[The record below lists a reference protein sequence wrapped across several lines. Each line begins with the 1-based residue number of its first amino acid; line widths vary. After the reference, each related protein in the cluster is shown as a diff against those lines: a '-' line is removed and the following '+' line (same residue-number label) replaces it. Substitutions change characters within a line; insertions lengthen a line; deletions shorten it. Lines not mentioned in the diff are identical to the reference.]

1 MKNFYKSTIDT
12 RTTTPFTSSEEAWFW
27 YCLCEKLGF
36 QRARSGDSRVARPCE
51 SSDIALSVKKLFR
64 QGLLKPEHIKVL
76 SKYGFEQVPPHPH
89 FGDTP
94 RICQIWKEALQF
106 LESLLRQKGIVYSLL
121 SVL

>member
-76 SKYGFEQVPPHPH
+76 SKYGFEQVPPPPFRRHPTH
-89 FGDTP
+89 LSNLERSLAIF
-94 RICQIWKEALQF
+94 RISFAPKRNRL
-106 LESLLRQKGIVYSLL
+106 
-121 SVL
+121 